1 MIRFTRFSVLLTLL
15 TVTGLQ
21 SYPEIELP
29 AVAQTSICTPDQT
42 LDTDE
47 YALRD
52 QARVALD
59 NGDLATTV
67 RTLREALLITPRTQY
82 PHNTVEQWLLEDNN
96 GTRIE
101 QLLKFS
107 DKKQTTQILDQLY
120 QITQRLKPNHSSI
133 KTRAFAAIAKSY
145 IVLNQFP
152 SAINALNQARD
163 AVRFVQGTTEKAD
176 RLLDIAAGYAAL
188 PQPQIAQTS
197 LTQAEKAIQQ
207 IQQSDRAVRLVRLA
221 ALHAEDENFTKA
233 RAIAAKLPK
242 NSESHA
248 IVFRAIAENYIRIKQ
263 LGNADQAIQT
273 ITHPM
278 QKAIAL
284 GKVAV
289 AYERAQQPGIATKR
303 FDQAMAI
310 AATPNLV
317 SGFYT
322 SEMLRRDLVVNL
334 VEVGRRDA
342 ARQLAINSEMPSF
355 KKEAY
360 KVILLADVRANEPV
374 KAKKLLSQQLTE
386 ILNQQDS
393 SWHRF
398 ELVNL
403 INTATD
409 AEQFDW
415 FIQEWNRISKV
426 DFGLTDQD
434 VERITTSHAQKGR
447 HLQALQWTEKLPIA
461 NRPVLQIRLKSTIA
475 LAAHQSGQTAWA
487 KNLLQT
493 TEQQI
498 SALIKAS
505 HDRLQ
510 REGGDTNEPDDIE
523 YIGVGVLALSYAQ
536 IGDTVTTQRLLDLVV
551 KSKMNQNDMQLGG
564 RIDNPFELF
573 REANQIDGA
582 FQLANGSVL
591 PEKRFQRLQTV
602 AGMALAQNRFDM
614 ATSIVPRL
622 NSASGQ
628 TQLLLAIAQRY
639 TQLKQTDKALPF
651 LAQAFKVAQTIPG
664 EESQFDRLG
673 AEGGTVIEM
682 ENDRGS
688 LIEAIAVQYARL
700 KQPAQALKVA
710 NTLKEKKTRDQA
722 LEKVR
727 CAISS

>member
-21 SYPEIELP
+21 SYPAIELP
-29 AVAQTSICTPDQT
+29 VVAQTSICAPDQT

-342 ARQLAINSEMPSF
+342 ARRLAINSEMPSF

-403 INTATD
+403 INTATE

-498 SALIKAS
+498 SALMKAS
-505 HDRLQ
+505 RDRLQ

-523 YIGVGVLALSYAQ
+523 YIGVAVLALSYAQ
-536 IGDTVTTQRLLDLVV
+536 IGDTGTTQRLLDRVV